1 MIKGKKY
8 TVDDLFYSTNELLNL
23 LRSPIPQEE
32 LYSLILG
39 ILLLKWINDSKER
52 LGWKFSSNYDYQS
65 IVVRCKQ
72 NNFNVKPIFELQDMA
87 KNIENEN
94 LIFKD
99 IFTYLCFSNINY
111 FKPEDINIV
120 IMEYGRFDFTDIN
133 SEKEITGPFIELLL
147 EKLSNE
153 SSSYSFITPK
163 SIKVLLSQLF
173 EIKEKMSVGDISCG
187 TSGISSE
194 VINQCNY
201 KNLNI
206 HTIKLYGQEINFK
219 IALMGRINLLLHGA
233 INYKIEI
240 KDSLKEPVLN
250 ENSYISDLD
259 IILSNLPLGLKWSI
273 REIGY
278 SNDFKYDISNNIP
291 STNADWVFIQR
302 GLSALNASGKAAF
315 IVSNGTLVRK
325 SEKKIRELILKDDLI
340 EAIISLPRNLYGS
353 KTIPIEILIINKN
366 KDSMLKNKVLFI
378 DASKDFNQKERGK
391 NYLRNKD
398 IDKIINSYHKYIEID
413 GYSKIVDFSDIEKH
427 NFELNSSL
435 YINGLLDLKDSNM
448 KLLSEVADIKRGLQV
463 LKGDTDNSKNP
474 EINSYCYI
482 KISDINDDTIEFNKS
497 TETVKNLSDN
507 KIQSYELRPND
518 IILSARGTLIKLA
531 IYEDGMPPSV
541 FSSNILLIR
550 VKPNY
555 NPYFLKFY
563 LSTPKGKE
571 LISSMQGGST
581 IVALNPNKLKDMLVP
596 NISIEEQNILAE
608 RIKSNEATY
617 KQRIQ
622 QAKTIYDQNLKA
634 IDEEIN
640 YYINY

>member
-1 MIKGKKY
+1 MVKEKKY

-32 LYSLILG
+32 LYYLILG
-39 ILLLKWINDSKER
+39 IFLLKWINDSKER
-52 LGWKFSSNYDYQS
+52 LGWNFSSNYDYQS
-65 IVVRCKQ
+65 IVTKCKQ

-111 FKPEDINIV
+111 FKPEDIKYV
-120 IMEYGRFDFTDIN
+120 IMEYGRFNFTDIN

-153 SSSYSFITPK
+153 SSLYSLITPK
-163 SIKVLLSQLF
+163 SIKVLLSRLF
-173 EIKEKMSVGDISCG
+173 KIDKNMSVGDITCG
-187 TSGISSE
+187 TSGILSE
-194 VINQCNY
+194 VINNCNDRN
-201 KNLNI
+201 KDV
-206 HTIKLYGQEINFK
+206 HKIKLYGQEINLK

-233 INYKIEI
+233 INSNVMI
-240 KDSLKEPVLN
+240 KDSLKEPVLK
-250 ENSYISDLD
+250 ENPYISDLD

-302 GLSALNASGKAAF
+302 GLSAINASGKAAF

-325 SEKKIRELILKDDLI
+325 AERKIRELILKDDLI
-340 EAIISLPRNLYGS
+340 EAVISLPRNLYGS
-353 KTIPIEILIINKN
+353 KTIPIEILIINKD
-366 KDSMLKNKVLFI
+366 KDTMLKNKVLFI
-378 DASKDFNQKERGK
+378 DASKDFYQKERGK
-391 NYLRNKD
+391 NYIKNED

-463 LKGDTDNSKNP
+463 LKGDTDNDKNP

-482 KISDINDDTIEFNKS
+482 KISDMNDDTIEFNKS

-507 KIQSYELRPND
+507 KIQSYELRTND

-531 IYEDGMPPSV
+531 IYEDSMPPSV